1 MKRFVFASLFYLG
14 VAAVLGMVN
23 GFWETTYFGLFA
35 HTHFSLLGFMAMI
48 VFGIGYFILP
58 RFNGTDLR
66 FPQWVPVH
74 FWLANI
80 TLVGM
85 VVFRGL
91 SVETGEDAYRVLF
104 ILSAAGQALSLLMFV
119 TNIWMTLSTKPGQQV
134 AATAQSAPS
143 RRTQPTSSPSAQ
155 TTQQARHEAPTVTA
169 DTKIADLVDAAPSVK
184 DVLVAAGL
192 KSLAMPGHIDQVRA
206 MGVTLGMAAGRHGL
220 DLNDLINKIEQELR
234 SPSTSSNTLKEKPQI
249 PTAETV
255 DGSLLIGTVM
265 EQYPETRTVFQ
276 KYFGAGCFDCPGQM
290 YESIDMACRMHG
302 VDQQTFLKELNS
314 AIHNA

>member
-1 MKRFVFASLFYLG
+1 MKRFVFASLFYLS
-14 VAAVLGMVN
+14 VAAVLGLVN
-23 GFWETTYFGLFA
+23 GFWETTYYGVFA

-58 RFNGTDLR
+58 RFNGTELR
-66 FPQWVPVH
+66 FPHWVPVH

-80 TLVGM
+80 SLVGM

-91 SVETGEDAYRVLF
+91 TVETGESIYHVLF
-104 ILSAAGQALSLLMFV
+104 VLSAVGQAVSLLMFV
-119 TNIWMTLSTKPGQQV
+119 VNIWITLSAKPALQATATTKP
-134 AATAQSAPS
+134 ATQHQTPS
-143 RRTQPTSSPSAQ
+143 PTSRLGQ
-155 TTQQARHEAPTVTA
+155 TVQQARQETFSVTA
-169 DTKIADLVDAAPSVK
+169 DTRIADLIDAAPAVK
-184 DVLVAAGL
+184 DVLVSAGL

-206 MGVTLGMAAGRHGL
+206 MGVTLGMAASRHGL
-220 DLNDLINKIEQELR
+220 DLNDLIDKIEQALR
-234 SPSTSSNTLKEKPQI
+234 SPDSGSYVKEKPQI
-249 PTAETV
+249 RTPETV
-255 DGSLLIGTVM
+255 YGSLLVGSVM

-314 AIHNA
+314 VIL